1 MKTLIISW
9 LILSAPFSEY
19 EYEYIKIFNLH
30 RKPIV
35 EATLNGQ
42 KAYFLL
48 DTGSDITM
56 LNKDEKNKYGFK
68 LRIRENENHAAV
80 GIGGKTTELTS
91 VYQVHLKL
99 GSTRIVTSYLAYDMS
114 DIIQAIDQNSGV
126 KISGIIGSD
135 AMKRYGIIIDYKNKV
150 VGVPISKKAA
160 EDKEINFN

>member
-9 LILSAPFSEY
+9 LIFSVPFSEF
-19 EYEYIKIFNLH
+19 EYEYIKIFNLY

-56 LNKDEKNKYGFK
+56 LNKEERNKYGYK
-68 LRIRENENHAAV
+68 LYARENENHAAV
-80 GIGGKTTELTS
+80 GIGGKTAALTS
-91 VYQVHLKL
+91 IYRVHLKL
-99 GSTRIVTSYLAYDMS
+99 GSTRIVTKYLAYDMS
-114 DIIQAIDQNSGV
+114 DLVRAIDQSTGV

-135 AMKRYGIIIDYKNKV
+135 AMKRYGVIIDYKKRV
-150 VGVPISKKAA
+150 VGIPIKKVPEANKAA
-160 EDKEINFN
+160 IN

>member
-1 MKTLIISW
+1 M
-9 LILSAPFSEY
+9 LSVPFSAY

-68 LRIRENENHAAV
+68 LHIRENENHAAV

-91 VYQVHLKL
+91 IYQVHLKL
-99 GSTRIVTSYLAYDMS
+99 GSTRIVTRYLAYDMS
-114 DIIQAIDQNSGV
+114 AIVQAIDRNSGV

-135 AMKRYGIIIDYKNKV
+135 TMKRYGIIIDYKNRE
-150 VGVPISKKAA
+150 VGILTSKKAA
-160 EDKEINFN
+160 EDKEITIN